1 MIVCN
6 FLYLFTWKSRCGLK
20 FHFRQFDR
28 RDFHFTWSLVNVYN
42 EVTLHW
48 NKICHTLKSPTGLS
62 SLWVSC
68 KHALIIEMQQKS
80 KLNKSELH
88 SANINNRLY
97 SFFKDL
103 IKLKRL
109 HESNINL
116 HNRSIIRGLEF
127 LLCFTVIKV
136 KIMAVRTILLTVKT
150 NNKKII

>member
-1 MIVCN
+1 MCATSFNCLQENLAVVWN
-6 FLYLFTWKSRCGLK
+6 FTS
-20 FHFRQFDR
+20 
-28 RDFHFTWSLVNVYN
+28 VNLT
-42 EVTLHW
+42 EVTYTLPEALWTLHW
-48 NKICHTLKSPTGLS
+48 NKICHNVKSQTRLS

-116 HNRSIIRGLEF
+116 HNKNIVRGLEF